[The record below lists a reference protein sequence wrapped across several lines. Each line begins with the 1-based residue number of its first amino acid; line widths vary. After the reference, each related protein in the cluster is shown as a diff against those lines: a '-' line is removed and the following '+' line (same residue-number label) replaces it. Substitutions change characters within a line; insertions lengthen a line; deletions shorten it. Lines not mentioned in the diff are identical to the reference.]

1 MLKKRLNT
9 WGDYLLALLCAAVI
23 IFSAVWAKKPDT
35 PGTPAL
41 SDESQRLADGTAA
54 QVSPIRPVPGLVLQ
68 PFSAEPVY
76 FPESSLWLPHSA
88 VDFAAADGET
98 VRAAFSGT
106 VTWNDGVLTLDAGG
120 GTRVLYRGLKEASVR
135 SGQTV
140 RAGDAVGISGAAVPW
155 EGGRR
160 VCVTLEKNGQP
171 VSFTEMLD
179 KPRNQSYN
187 KIVQSIFLLI

>member
-1 MLKKRLNT
+1 MKVIRRLFA
-9 WGDYLLALLCAAVI
+9 LMILSALL
-23 IFSAVWAKKPDT
+23 
-35 PGTPAL
+35 L
-41 SDESQRLADGTAA
+41 TAG
-54 QVSPIRPVPGLVLQ
+54 VSPC
-68 PFSAEPVY
+68 
-76 FPESSLWLPHSA
+76 
-88 VDFAAADGET
+88 AAADGET

-106 VTWNDGVLTLDAGG
+106 VTWNDGLLTLDAGG

-155 EGGRR
+155 ESGGR

-187 KIVQSIFLLI
+187 KIIQSILLLI